1 MVAMETITGLMVT
14 METDA
19 GTLVVM
25 EMNRCMMDAVEKYTG
40 MRVAMVMHKYGARVV
55 MGLLVSR

>member
-40 MRVAMVMHKYGARVV
+40 MRVAMVMQ
-55 MGLLVSR
+55 LSLFLFPVSIPI